1 MTIFY
6 FQLAN
11 VGKWPYP
18 GQINFCVETI
28 SFHQQFNALEV
39 LRQLRKPITVDVRF
53 LIPSHINDFL
63 LWRLCADSLRE
74 ILHSQCRC
82 ISGLVVSC

>member
-18 GQINFCVETI
+18 GQINFCVEAI
-28 SFHQQFNALEV
+28 SFHQQFNALEG

-53 LIPSHINDFL
+53 LIPSALTSTTFYYGVFVLTPCEKFSTVNVAAFL
-63 LWRLCADSLRE
+63 
-74 ILHSQCRC
+74 
-82 ISGLVVSC
+82 V